1 MAEFNAFWHC
11 CSANTLEAFYD
22 NRSFQMT
29 TTLVIGANGQ
39 IGSAL
44 VPLLTAQGQTVRRA
58 TSRAAS
64 APLEIQVNMATREG
78 LSDALAGADQM
89 FLMAPPGFAN
99 QHELL
104 IPAIDAAQAAG
115 VRKVLM
121 LSALGSD
128 ADDSIPLRRA
138 EMHLER
144 SGLAWNVIRPNWFM
158 QNFNTFWLHG
168 IQTDGQIFLPAG
180 NAKGSFIDARD
191 IAAVAAKLLSSD
203 EFVNAAHDLT
213 GSESLDHTQVA
224 AILSKAT
231 GRTIGYTD
239 IPEDA
244 MRQGLLGAG
253 LPADYAEFL
262 LSILGIFKAGF
273 ADRITDTVRQITG
286 HEPIRMEQYAQ
297 DFKAHWA

>member
-1 MAEFNAFWHC
+1 
-11 CSANTLEAFYD
+11 
-22 NRSFQMT
+22 MT
-29 TTLVIGANGQ
+29 TTLVIGASGQ
-39 IGSAL
+39 IGSTLAS
-44 VPLLTAQGQTVRRA
+44 LLAAQGQTVRRA
-58 TSRAAS
+58 TSRAPSQAG
-64 APLEIQVNMATREG
+64 EVQVNLATGDG
-78 LSDALAGADQM
+78 LAAALAGVDQL
-89 FLMAPPGFAN
+89 FLMSPPGFAN

-104 IPAIDAAQAAG
+104 NPAIDAAKAAG
-115 VRKVLM
+115 VRKVLL
-121 LSALGSD
+121 LSAMGAN
-128 ADDSIPLRRA
+128 ADDNIPLRRA
-138 EMHLER
+138 ELHLER

-158 QNFNTFWLHG
+158 QNFHTFWLHG
-168 IQTDGQIFLPAG
+168 IQTQGQIFLPVG
-180 NAKGSFIDARD
+180 NAKGSFIDTRD

-224 AILSKAT
+224 AILSQAA

-262 LSILGIFKAGF
+262 LVILGAFKAGY
-273 ADRITDTVRQITG
+273 AAGITDTVQRITG
-286 HEPIRMEQYAQ
+286 KAPIRLEQYAQ

>member
-1 MAEFNAFWHC
+1 
-11 CSANTLEAFYD
+11 
-22 NRSFQMT
+22 
-29 TTLVIGANGQ
+29 V
-39 IGSAL
+39 
-44 VPLLTAQGQTVRRA
+44 
-58 TSRAAS
+58 
-64 APLEIQVNMATREG
+64 QVNLATGEG
-78 LSDALAGADQM
+78 LAAALAGVDQL
-89 FLMAPPGFAN
+89 FLMAPPGYAN

-104 IPAIDAAQAAG
+104 IPAIDAAKAAG
-115 VRKVLM
+115 VRKVLL
-121 LSALGSD
+121 LSAMGAN

-138 EMHLER
+138 ELHLER

-158 QNFNTFWLHG
+158 QNFHTFWLHG
-168 IQTDGQIFLPAG
+168 IQTQGQIFLPVGA
-180 NAKGSFIDARD
+180 AKGSFIDTRD

-213 GSESLDHTQVA
+213 GSEALDHNQVA
-224 AILSKAT
+224 AILSKTA

-262 LSILGIFKAGF
+262 LVILGAFKAGF
-273 ADRITDTVRQITG
+273 AERITDGVQRITG
-286 HEPIRMEQYAQ
+286 RAPIRFEQYAQ

>member
-1 MAEFNAFWHC
+1 
-11 CSANTLEAFYD
+11 
-22 NRSFQMT
+22 MT
-29 TTLVIGANGQ
+29 TTLVIGASGQ
-39 IGSAL
+39 IGSTLAS
-44 VPLLTAQGQTVRRA
+44 LLAAQGQTVRRA

-64 APLEIQVNMATREG
+64 KPDEVTVNLATGEG
-78 LSDALAGADQM
+78 LASALTGADQL
-89 FLMAPPGFAN
+89 FLMAPPGYAN

-115 VRKVLM
+115 VRKLLL
-121 LSALGSD
+121 LSAMGAN
-128 ADDSIPLRRA
+128 ADDNIPLRRA
-138 EMHLER
+138 ELHLER

-158 QNFNTFWLHG
+158 QNFHTFWLHG
-168 IQTDGQIFLPAG
+168 IQTAGQIFLPVG
-180 NAKGSFIDARD
+180 DAKGSFIDTRD

-203 EFVNAAHDLT
+203 DFVNAAHDLT

-224 AILSKAT
+224 AILSKAA

-262 LSILGIFKAGF
+262 LVILGAFKAGYS
-273 ADRITDTVRQITG
+273 AGITDSVQRITGQA
-286 HEPIRMEQYAQ
+286 PIRLEQYAQ
-297 DFKAHWA
+297 DFRSHWA

>member
-1 MAEFNAFWHC
+1 
-11 CSANTLEAFYD
+11 
-22 NRSFQMT
+22 MT
-29 TTLVIGANGQ
+29 TTLVIGASGQ
-39 IGSAL
+39 IGSTL

-58 TSRAAS
+58 TSRAATK
-64 APLEIQVNMATREG
+64 PLEFQVNMATREG
-78 LSDALAGADQM
+78 LSDALAGADQL

-104 IPAIDAAQAAG
+104 IPAIDAAKAAG

-128 ADDSIPLRRA
+128 ADDNIPLRRA
-138 EMHLER
+138 ELHLER

-168 IQTDGQIFLPAG
+168 IQTQGQILVPAG
-180 NAKGSFIDARD
+180 NAKGSFIDVRD

-203 EFVNAAHDLT
+203 DFVNAAHDLT

-224 AILSKAT
+224 AILSKAA
-231 GRTIGYTD
+231 GRTIVYTD
-239 IPEDA
+239 VPEDA

-253 LPADYAEFL
+253 LPPDYAEFL
-262 LSILGIFKAGF
+262 LGILAIFKAGF
-273 ADRITDTVRQITG
+273 ADRITDTVQRITG
-286 HEPIRMEQYAQ
+286 QAPIRLAQYAQ

>member
-1 MAEFNAFWHC
+1 
-11 CSANTLEAFYD
+11 
-22 NRSFQMT
+22 MT
-29 TTLVIGANGQ
+29 ATLVIGSNGQ

-44 VPLLTAQGQTVRRA
+44 VSLLAAQGQTVRRA

-64 APLEIQVNMATREG
+64 QAGEVTVNLATGEG
-78 LSDALAGADQM
+78 LAAALTGAEQL
-89 FLMAPPGFAN
+89 FLMAPPGYAN

-115 VRKVLM
+115 VRKLLL
-121 LSALGSD
+121 LSAMGAN

-138 EMHLER
+138 ELHLER

-158 QNFNTFWLHG
+158 QNFHTFWLHG
-168 IQTDGQIFLPAG
+168 IQTAGQIFLPVG
-180 NAKGSFIDARD
+180 DAKGSFIDTRD
-191 IAAVAAKLLSSD
+191 IAAVAAKLLSSED
-203 EFVNAAHDLT
+203 FVNASHDLT

-224 AILSKAT
+224 AILSKAA

-262 LSILGIFKAGF
+262 LIILGAFKAGYS
-273 ADRITDTVRQITG
+273 AAMSDSVQSITG
-286 HEPIRMEQYAQ
+286 KAPIRLEQYAQ